1 MDVAVQNAN
10 REGAVLVLFLFFF
23 YSKEQGSRR
32 KLPEPKKQ
40 NCQSQ
45 LAETA
50 SQSRLAAE
58 PEPTKKSDQAAQA
71 TETSSSSKDNPGC
84 RC

>member
-10 REGAVLVLFLFFF
+10 REGAVLFLFFF